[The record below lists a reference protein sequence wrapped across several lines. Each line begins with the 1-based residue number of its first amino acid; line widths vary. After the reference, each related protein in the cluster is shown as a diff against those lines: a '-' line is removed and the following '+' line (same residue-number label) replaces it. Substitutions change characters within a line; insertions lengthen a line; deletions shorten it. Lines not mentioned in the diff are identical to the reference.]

1 MNDFQADEKH
11 PFSRGD
17 KNEIPQEERDCFIN
31 ISSLII
37 NFNFIHLFFLS
48 KKLRAKFEKVR
59 GIWML
64 KKIESKIRKSEEI
77 FVYQK
82 ID

>member
-1 MNDFQADEKH
+1 MLLSCFLNEMNDFQADEKH

-37 NFNFIHLFFLS
+37 NFNFIHLFIFFV
-48 KKLRAKFEKVR
+48 KE
-59 GIWML
+59 
-64 KKIESKIRKSEEI
+64 IESKIRKSERNLNA
-77 FVYQK
+77 K
-82 ID
+82 KN